1 MVEKDTEPIKA
12 RSYGEIEDA
21 EDEQPTEAPE
31 IPAKK
36 VASAPPWIVTFAD
49 LTTLMLTFFVLLLSF
64 ANMEIVSFK
73 KSMGSMQEAFGSQKL
88 EAGSNVLVRDEGTL
102 AHKLGIRK
110 KPKVDP
116 ARRERNEL
124 AELIADT
131 ARRGGIMDNIQ
142 IFMGPDGLSVLV
154 NDQALFGSGEAKLKK
169 EILPFL
175 KGIAQIMRS
184 YKFSVLVEGHTD
196 NVPIKTKT
204 FPSNWELSTVRA
216 TTVLRKLIDYGVPT
230 DRLAA
235 VGYADRKP
243 IRDNS
248 SPKNRAENRRVEF
261 KFVKVDS

>member
-1 MVEKDTEPIKA
+1 MVDKDKGSAKA
-12 RSYGEIEDA
+12 RSYSDIEDA
-21 EDEQPTEAPE
+21 EEYLPREELE

-36 VASAPPWIVTFAD
+36 IASAPPWIVTFAD

-64 ANMEIVSFK
+64 ANMEVVSFK

-116 ARRERNEL
+116 AKRERDQL
-124 AELIADT
+124 AELVADT
-131 ARRGGIMDNIQ
+131 ARRGGIMDNVQ
-142 IFMGPDGLSVLV
+142 IFMGPDGLSVIV

-169 EILPFL
+169 EIFPFL

-184 YKFSVLVEGHTD
+184 YKFSLLVEGHTD
-196 NVPIKTKT
+196 NVPIKTKI

-216 TTVLRKLIDYGVPT
+216 TTVLRKLLDYGVPT

-248 SPKNRAENRRVEF
+248 TPRNRAENRRVEF
-261 KFVKVDS
+261 KFIKVDS